1 MPSPIRLVAKP
12 TCKIPGRHKIRRIFL
27 LSTIVGICM
36 SQNVQVNIY
45 YNSANE
51 HLCVSELL
59 CQSNMDL
66 FAFLTVIWQHSQWLN
81 LRSRCTSAANL
92 WDLDLSTALS
102 YNCWMYR
109 FIVIFGLAS
118 LVSLTLE
125 PIAILAIVNIYSL
138 YGVTCF
144 FISYAAD

>member
-1 MPSPIRLVAKP
+1 
-12 TCKIPGRHKIRRIFL
+12 
-27 LSTIVGICM
+27 
-36 SQNVQVNIY
+36 
-45 YNSANE
+45 
-51 HLCVSELL
+51 
-59 CQSNMDL
+59 
-66 FAFLTVIWQHSQWLN
+66 
-81 LRSRCTSAANL
+81 
-92 WDLDLSTALS
+92 
-102 YNCWMYR
+102 MYR